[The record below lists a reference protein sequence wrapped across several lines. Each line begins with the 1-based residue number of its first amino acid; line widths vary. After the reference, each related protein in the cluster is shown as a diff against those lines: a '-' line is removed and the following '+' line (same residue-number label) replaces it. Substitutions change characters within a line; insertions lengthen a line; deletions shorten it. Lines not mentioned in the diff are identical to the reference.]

1 MAIID
6 CHAHIFPPLAGA
18 CGLPDAATH
27 RLYQQRAMHT
37 HGNQPVR
44 RLRDDAII
52 AARDLWD
59 PDDPS
64 EAGRATDVDFR
75 VGAMGRFEWSK
86 DGEDY
91 YVQFLPP
98 SLQDMHFPPAAL
110 VAQMD
115 YAGVQTA
122 VLQNDHI
129 YGDLADYFAAARTRF
144 PGRFVGL
151 ANVDESCA
159 YRDDQLQRLHRAFD
173 ELGMQ
178 GLYYTLAG
186 FFRNGY

>member
-6 CHAHIFPPLAGA
+6 CHAHIFPPLASA

-44 RLRDDAII
+44 RLRDDSII

-91 YVQFLPP
+91 YAQCLPP
-98 SLQDMHFPPAAL
+98 SL
-110 VAQMD
+110 
-115 YAGVQTA
+115 
-122 VLQNDHI
+122 
-129 YGDLADYFAAARTRF
+129 
-144 PGRFVGL
+144 
-151 ANVDESCA
+151 
-159 YRDDQLQRLHRAFD
+159 
-173 ELGMQ
+173 
-178 GLYYTLAG
+178 
-186 FFRNGY
+186 